1 MKKRLIY
8 YIILFALILNGC
20 SKETDDIDVDDPPTT
35 VTLTYPKKEMRAVWM
50 VTAWE
55 LDWPRGDHNM
65 ASQKQQYI
73 TYLEKFKQLHIN
85 TLFFQV
91 KGMGD
96 AFYDSP
102 YEPWSESITGVRGQ
116 DPGYD
121 ILTFMID
128 EAHKRDIEFHAWMNP
143 YRIDT
148 RASSSQPFAPLHPS
162 VKPEWVMHH
171 EKIQIYNP
179 ALPEVRQRLTDI
191 VKDMITKYD
200 VDGIHFDDYFYPD
213 PSSAGQMVS
222 DKTDY
227 EALGAD
233 YNTIEAFRRANVD
246 KAIKG
251 VYDLIVNTK
260 PDVVFSVSP
269 AASYTYN
276 LNTLY
281 ADVKKWCQEGW
292 IDLLIPQLYQEIG
305 NPVNDFQSNLGW
317 WSQYNYQAALMIGHA
332 IYKFGDPLQH
342 KAFQSTTELTRQY
355 ELTRRNK
362 KVSGNSLYSARYL
375 LENKIGITDKIAT
388 LYSDPSFIPF
398 MGRSV
403 APDPRKPENIRIGNG
418 QLQWD
423 ISGEVRSV
431 IYYFADLEKEGVIH
445 AVTKE
450 KSITVPSPGF
460 YCVSAINS
468 DNKESEASETVE
480 KK

>member
-8 YIILFALILNGC
+8 YIIFFAFILIGC
-20 SKETDDIDVDDPPTT
+20 SKERDDIDVVDPDPS
-35 VTLTYPKKEMRAVWM
+35 VTLIFPNKEMRAVWM

-55 LDWPRGDHNM
+55 LDWPRGDHNV

-102 YEPWSESITGVRGQ
+102 HEPWSESITGVRGQ

-121 ILTFMID
+121 ILTFMIE

-148 RASSSQPFAPLHPS
+148 RASSSQPYAPLHSS
-162 VKPEWVMHH
+162 VNPEWVMNH

-179 ALPEVRQRLTDI
+179 ALPAVRQRLSDI
-191 VKDMITKYD
+191 VKDLITKHD

-222 DKTDY
+222 DMTDY

-251 VYDLIVNTK
+251 VYDLIVNTR

-281 ADVKKWCQEGW
+281 ADVKKWCQQGW

-342 KAFQSTTELTRQY
+342 KAFQSTTELSRQF
-355 ELTRRNK
+355 ELTRRNR
-362 KVSGNSLYSARYL
+362 KVAGNALYSARYL

-388 LYSDPSFIPF
+388 LYSDPSIIPY

-403 APDPRKPENIRIGNG
+403 APDPRTPENVRIVNG

-423 ISGEVRSV
+423 KSEDVRSV
-431 IYYFADLEKEGVIH
+431 IYYFADLKKEGVIH
-445 AVTKE
+445 T
-450 KSITVPSPGF
+450 ITNEQYIQVNSPGF

-468 DNKESEASETVE
+468 DNKESDPSETVE